1 MQCMSCDARAVLA
14 DVRQAARVKEGAVMH
29 GREPECNRRLV
40 EASVAVRPGVDVDL
54 VERDD
59 LHLLGVGVEVGV
71 GVGLELGFGFGFGL
85 RLSSWCLGSAFP
97 RFVSRSK

>member
-59 LHLLGVGVEVGV
+59 LHLLGVGFGVGFGVGV
-71 GVGLELGFGFGFGL
+71 GVTGSGSGSESGSGWGFRSGLGL
-85 RLSSWCLGSAFP
+85 W
-97 RFVSRSK
+97 